1 MIQNSQV
8 AALAARV
15 QQYSAEPRK
24 QFVAPSAEASR
35 YAAYLDA
42 WRTRVEAVGTQHYP
56 DEARGRIYGSLR
68 LTVSVR
74 ADGSIADVEI
84 DEPSPHAVLNQA
96 ARRIVQLA
104 APFPPFP
111 PEIARDTDVLVITRS
126 WHFVND
132 TLETKPHDRGPLRR
146 DRQPDRPQ
154 PLPADP
160 CHVRPP
166 DRPGAAL

>member
-15 QQYSAEPRK
+15 QYSAEPRK

-35 YAAYLDA
+35 YAAYGRLA
-42 WRTRVEAVGTQHYP
+42 HPGGGRGHQLPGRGARTHLRLAAPDRVGPRRRQHRRRRDRRAVP
-56 DEARGRIYGSLR
+56 ARG
-68 LTVSVR
+68 
-74 ADGSIADVEI
+74 A
-84 DEPSPHAVLNQA
+84 EPA

-132 TLETKPHDRGPLRR
+132 TLETQAP
-146 DRQPDRPQ
+146 
-154 PLPADP
+154 
-160 CHVRPP
+160 
-166 DRPGAAL
+166 